1 MMPIEKP
8 VKDAK
13 KVIVWTWRIWLMTL
27 VLAVTAVIAT
37 YKLADSAERTKITN
51 KHRQIIGDL
60 YDPGH
65 GQRIQIRDKHRRIIG
80 YIRADG
86 KITDTRRRIIKG
98 IK

>member
-1 MMPIEKP
+1 MI
-8 VKDAK
+8 
-13 KVIVWTWRIWLMTL
+13 WRIWPVFAFIVVLL
-27 VLAVTAVIAT
+27 VLTILAAYNA
-37 YKLADSAERTKITN
+37 ADSAEPTKITN

-65 GQRIQIRDKHRRIIG
+65 GRRIQIRDKHRRIIG